1 MPYRLTKTSFTT
13 LADDQMPRE
22 KALAGGIRSLTDIEL
37 MAILFGTGLKGVSVL
52 EMSQGI
58 LDDNDG
64 HLSLIADMKPD
75 EFSKRYKGIGPAKAL
90 TLLAGIELGLRAAH
104 DAANMPKA
112 QITSSKIAYD
122 LMRPQLERLDHEEF
136 WVLLLNNAATVIS
149 KEFIASGGQT
159 STVVDIRI
167 LMRRALD
174 NKATRMILF
183 HNHPSGNLRPSMQ
196 DDSLTKKIKEAAAL
210 FDIKLDDHIIISPA
224 SYYSYNDMGRI

>member
-58 LDDNDG
+58 LDDNEG
-64 HLSLIADMKPD
+64 HLSRIADMKPD

-104 DAANMPKA
+104 DAANMPKT

-122 LMRPQLERLDHEEF
+122 LMRPQLEDLDHEEF

-159 STVVDIRI
+159 ATVVDIRI

-174 NKATRMILF
+174 NKATRMIIF

-196 DDSLTKKIKEAAAL
+196 DDSLTKKIKEAASL